1 MHVLVL
7 ERMFLQFLSIWRV
20 FDTFFLLESLGDN
33 EKEEYRCNAVFVH

>member
-20 FDTFFLLESLGDN
+20 FDMFFLLELLGDN
-33 EKEEYRCNAVFVH
+33 EKEEYRVNAIFVH